1 MKRRTFIKSG
11 IGALSSLAPGETI
24 LLMPE
29 MAEAAARQRPAGTV
43 PPAPAIDYRRLQRI
57 PSTCLNCSTV
67 CGIVGLVQNGELMA
81 IEGNPQDP
89 NTHGTLCAKGVGAI
103 SINTYPERLLYPL
116 KRVGKRGEGLW
127 QRISWD
133 EAYGTL
139 ATRIQSNIDAGHPER
154 VALHQGRSRLGA
166 E

>member
-1 MKRRTFIKSG
+1 MRS
-11 IGALSSLAPGETI
+11 
-24 LLMPE
+24 
-29 MAEAAARQRPAGTV
+29 
-43 PPAPAIDYRRLQRI
+43 
-57 PSTCLNCSTV
+57 
-67 CGIVGLVQNGELMA
+67 
-81 IEGNPQDP
+81 
-89 NTHGTLCAKGVGAI
+89 

-166 E
+166 ELSRFLNAIGSPIKSSGAVLIQQAGGQLRDHWRYRLGNAKRRQESLYP